1 MTSEVDKQ
9 PSATPPPR
17 ERKNPYLTIKKL
29 LVPKTLL
36 LLRVTIFSQNCTVF
50 HLLML
55 KDFFNY
61 FIVAFY
67 GVWQKQ
73 EAKIIEGAY
82 KLEVL
87 SFKSADQF

>member
-1 MTSEVDKQ
+1 
-9 PSATPPPR
+9 
-17 ERKNPYLTIKKL
+17 
-29 LVPKTLL
+29 
-36 LLRVTIFSQNCTVF
+36 
-50 HLLML
+50 ML
-55 KDFFNY
+55 KDYFNY